1 MSESGKITDAHRC
14 RAAVVYVRQSTL
26 AQVERNTESTA
37 RQYDLVARARQLGW
51 PTSAIRVVD
60 GDLGVSGSV
69 MGQRAAFENLVA
81 EVALGQV
88 GIVLALEVSRLA
100 RDNAAWYRLLD
111 LAGVCDTLVCDG
123 DGVYHPALFNDR
135 LVLGM
140 KGLMSEAELHVLR
153 ARLEGGIRNKAA
165 RGQLRRGLP
174 VGLVWGEADGEICFH
189 PDAAVT
195 GVIGAVFEQFAV
207 RGSVRATWLW
217 LRDQGLR
224 WPLQH
229 AGYLHNNGGQT
240 PEITWVE
247 PTYHAVHTTL
257 THPAYAGAYVY
268 GRTRDERYLDAGGVL
283 RKRRRRLPR
292 DQWEVLITGHHQG
305 FIDWEVY
312 LANQQHIGQNIRPQA
327 HQPGTGAVREG
338 CALLQGLAT
347 CGVCGRKLAVF
358 YRGPAKS
365 VPNYYCQG
373 PGALVDGRGTRHL
386 NVGGQ
391 AIDAAVAEAFLAALA
406 PAALEACLA
415 AAQQLQDGHD
425 AALGQWRRQVE
436 QARYAATKAER
447 RYRAVDPDN
456 RLVARG
462 LEADWEH
469 ALRDLTDA
477 EAELARRQTARPTAL
492 TDDQRATILAL
503 GDDLSAVWMA
513 PTTTDKDRKQLLRTL
528 LEEVNITVRRDDPEP
543 HADLVVRW
551 RGSAISELTVPLRR
565 PQPKIRTDEDTIA
578 LIRRLAVH
586 YPDAKI
592 AGILNRQ
599 HRRTARGLSYTA
611 SRVQSLRHHW
621 GIPCHQPSDKVQEG
635 ALLNV
640 TQAAR
645 QLGIAPSTLLRWLD
659 DGFVAG
665 EQLTPGAPWRIR
677 LTDQLRGMLVDDA
690 PEGWVAMQ
698 YATRA
703 LGVSRQTVLQRV
715 KRGELRA
722 VLTRTGRRKGL
733 RIEVPTPQDGLF

>member
-153 ARLEGGIRNKAA
+153 ARLEGGIKNKAA
-165 RGQLRRGLP
+165 RGELRRGLP
-174 VGLVWGEADGEICFH
+174 VGLVWGETNGAIRFH

-195 GVIGAVFEQFAV
+195 GVITAVFEQFAV
-207 RGSVRATWLW
+207 CGSARATWLW

-229 AGYLHNNGGQT
+229 AGYLRNGGQA

-268 GRTRDERYLDAGGVL
+268 GRTRDERYPDAGGVL
-283 RKRRRRLPR
+283 RKRRRKLPR

-305 FIDWEVY
+305 FIDWDTY
-312 LANQQHIGQNIRPQA
+312 LAYQERIGTNIRPQA

-338 CALLQGLAT
+338 RALLQGLAT
-347 CGVCGRKLAVF
+347 CGDCGRKLAVF
-358 YRGPAKS
+358 YRGPGKS
-365 VPNYYCQG
+365 VPAYYCQG

-386 NVGGQ
+386 NVGGL
-391 AIDAAVAEAFLAALA
+391 AIDAAVAETFLAALA
-406 PAALEACLA
+406 PAALQACLA
-415 AAQQLQDGHD
+415 AAQQLEDGHD

-447 RYRAVDPDN
+447 RYRAVDPEN

-462 LEADWEH
+462 LEADWEQ
-469 ALRDLTDA
+469 ALRDLTEA
-477 EAELARRQTARPTAL
+477 QAELTRRETARPTAR

-503 GDDLSAVWMA
+503 GDDLSA
-513 PTTTDKDRKQLLRTL
+513 
-528 LEEVNITVRRDDPEP
+528 I
-543 HADLVVRW
+543 
-551 RGSAISELTVPLRR
+551 GELTVPLRR
-565 PQPKIRTDEDTIA
+565 PQPKIRTGEDTIA

-621 GIPCHQPSDKVQEG
+621 AIPCHQTSDEISEG
-635 ALLNV
+635 ELLNV
-640 TQAAR
+640 TEAAR
-645 QLGIAPSTLLRWLD
+645 QLGI
-659 DGFVAG
+659 
-665 EQLTPGAPWRIR
+665 
-677 LTDQLRGMLVDDA
+677 
-690 PEGWVAMQ
+690 
-698 YATRA
+698 
-703 LGVSRQTVLQRV
+703 
-715 KRGELRA
+715 
-722 VLTRTGRRKGL
+722 
-733 RIEVPTPQDGLF
+733 

>member
-1 MSESGKITDAHRC
+1 MSEHSKITASHRS
-14 RAAVVYVRQSTL
+14 RVAIIYVRQSTL
-26 AQVERNTESTA
+26 AQLERNTESTA
-37 RQYDLVARARQLGW
+37 RQYDLAERAVELGW
-51 PTSAIRVVD
+51 PRSAVRVVD
-60 GDLGVSGSV
+60 ADLGVSGSV
-69 MGQRAAFENLVA
+69 LGQRDGFESLVA
-81 EVALGQV
+81 DVALGQV
-88 GIVLALEVSRLA
+88 GIILALEVSRLA

-111 LAGVCDTLVCDG
+111 LAGACDTLVADA
-123 DGVYHPALFNDR
+123 DGVYHPGLFNDR

-140 KGLMSEAELHVLR
+140 KGIMSEAELHVLR

-165 RGQLRRGLP
+165 RGELRRGLP
-174 VGLVWGEADGEICFH
+174 VGLVWGEGDGEIGWH
-189 PDAAVT
+189 PDEAVT
-195 GVIGAVFEQFAV
+195 GVIAALFDRFAGC
-207 RGSVRATWLW
+207 GSARATWLW
-217 LRDQGLR
+217 LREQGLR
-224 WPLQH
+224 WPLQT
-229 AGYLHNNGGQT
+229 AGYLRGR
-240 PEITWVE
+240 PSEITWVE

-268 GRTRDERYLDAGGVL
+268 GRTRDERYPDAGGVL
-283 RKRRRRLPR
+283 RKRRRKLPR

-305 FIDWEVY
+305 FIDWDTY
-312 LANQQHIGQNIRPQA
+312 LANQERIGTNGRPQA

-338 CALLQGLAT
+338 RALLQGLAT
-347 CGVCGRKLAVF
+347 CGDCGRKLAVF
-358 YRGPAKS
+358 NRGPGKS
-365 VPNYYCQG
+365 VPAYYCQG

-386 NVGGQ
+386 NVGGL
-391 AIDAAVAEAFLAALA
+391 AIDAAVAETFLAALA
-406 PAALEACLA
+406 PAALQACLA
-415 AAQQLQDGHD
+415 AAQQLEDGHD

-447 RYRAVDPDN
+447 RYRAVDPEN

-462 LEADWEH
+462 LEADWEQ
-469 ALRDLTDA
+469 ALRDLTEA
-477 EAELARRQTARPTAL
+477 QAELTSRETARPTAL
-492 TDDQRATILAL
+492 TDDQRTTILAL

-528 LEEVNITVRRDDPEP
+528 LEEVNITVHRGDPEP
-543 HADLVVRW
+543 HADLVLRW
-551 RGSAISELTVPLRR
+551 KGSAIGELTVPLRR
-565 PQPKIRTDEDTIA
+565 PQPKIRTGEDTIA

-621 GIPCHQPSDKVQEG
+621 AIPCHQTSDE
-635 ALLNV
+635 
-640 TQAAR
+640 
-645 QLGIAPSTLLRWLD
+645 
-659 DGFVAG
+659 
-665 EQLTPGAPWRIR
+665 
-677 LTDQLRGMLVDDA
+677 LRGMLVDDA
-690 PEGWVAMQ
+690 PDGWVAMQ

-722 VLTRTGRRKGL
+722 VITRTGRRKGL